1 LVNKLLEGKIAVIT
15 GGGSGMGLSAAKLF
29 HAEGASL
36 VLADI
41 SGNEQKVA
49 AELGA
54 RTIGITADVS
64 RSADAKAM
72 IDLAVSKFG
81 GLDILCNVAG
91 VDGSLLPLVES
102 TEENFEKMIAV
113 NLRGVFLTMRNAIP
127 HMIKRGGGSIVNIAS
142 TAAIIGTPNLAAYAA
157 SKGGV
162 LAITKA
168 AAVEYAKVGIRVNAI
183 CPGIINT
190 PMMQA
195 AAAASPGATEYFA
208 RLVPMGRIGEAN
220 EIANPMLF
228 LASDQSS
235 YMTGAVLPVEGGQ
248 TTA

>member
-1 LVNKLLEGKIAVIT
+1 MKKLLDGKVAIIT
-15 GGGSGMGLSAAKLF
+15 GAGSGMGLSAAKLF

-41 SGNEQKVA
+41 SGKEQKVA
-49 AELGA
+49 AELGERA
-54 RTIGITADVS
+54 VGITADVS
-64 RSADAKAM
+64 RAADAKAM
-72 IDLAVSKFG
+72 VDLAVERFG

-91 VDGSLLPLVES
+91 VDGSLVTLVES
-102 TEENFEKMIAV
+102 TEENFNLMIDV
-113 NLRGVFLTMRNAIP
+113 NLRGVFLTMRYAIP
-127 HMIKRGGGSIVNIAS
+127 HMIKRGGGTVVNIAS
-142 TAAIIGTPNLAAYAA
+142 TAAIIGAPKLAAYAA

-162 LAITKA
+162 IALTKA
-168 AAVEYAKVGIRVNAI
+168 AAVEYAKDGIRVNAI

-195 AAAASPGATEYFA
+195 SVVTNPGVAEYFA
-208 RLVPMGRIGEAN
+208 SLVPMGRIGEAH

-228 LASDQSS
+228 LASEQSS
-235 YMTGAVLPVEGGQ
+235 YITGVVLPVEGGQ

>member
-1 LVNKLLEGKIAVIT
+1 MKKLLEGKIAVIT
-15 GGGSGMGLSAAKLF
+15 GAGSGMGLSTAKLF

-41 SGNEQKVA
+41 SGKEQKVA
-49 AELGA
+49 AELGGRA
-54 RTIGITADVS
+54 VGITADVS
-64 RSADAKAM
+64 RTADAKTM
-72 IDLAVSKFG
+72 IDLAVEKFG
-81 GLDILCNVAG
+81 GLDILCNIAG
-91 VDGSLLPLVES
+91 VDGTLVPLADS
-102 TEENFEKMIAV
+102 TEENFDLMINV
-113 NLRGVFLTMRNAIP
+113 NLRGVFLTMKNAIP
-127 HMIKRGGGSIVNIAS
+127 HMIKRGGGTIVNIAS

-162 LAITKA
+162 VALTKA
-168 AAVEYAKVGIRVNAI
+168 AAVEYAKLGIRVNAI

-195 AAAASPGATEYFA
+195 AAAANPGATEYFA
-208 RLVPMGRIGEAN
+208 RLVPMGRIGEAE
-220 EIANPMLF
+220 EIANPVLF
-228 LASDQSS
+228 LASAQSA

>member
-1 LVNKLLEGKIAVIT
+1 VKKVLDGKVAVIT
-15 GGGSGMGLSAAKLF
+15 GAGSGMGLSAAKLF
-29 HAEGASL
+29 HAEGASV

-41 SGNEQKVA
+41 SGKEQKVA
-49 AELGA
+49 AELGEGA
-54 RTIGITADVS
+54 VGITADVS
-64 RSADAKAM
+64 RPADAKAM
-72 IDLAVSKFG
+72 IDLAVERFG

-91 VDGSLLPLVES
+91 VDGSLVTLVES
-102 TEENFEKMIAV
+102 TEANFDLMIDV

-127 HMIKRGGGSIVNIAS
+127 HMVKRGGGTIVNIAS
-142 TAAIIGTPNLAAYAA
+142 TAAIIGAPKLAAYAA

-162 LAITKA
+162 IALTKA
-168 AAVEYAKVGIRVNAI
+168 AAVEYAKDGIRVNAI

-195 AAAASPGATEYFA
+195 AVVRNPGVAEYFA
-208 RLVPMGRIGEAN
+208 GLVPMGRIGEAH

-228 LASDQSS
+228 LASAQSS
-235 YMTGAVLPVEGGQ
+235 YITGVVLPVEGGQ